1 MICRRL
7 GQILAL
13 SLALIAGPALAA
25 PLQIASFQADIT
37 PPLGSP
43 LCDGLVE
50 PAKKIVDPLT
60 ARGIVLLG
68 AGDPIVLC
76 ALDWVGVGNGG
87 YDAWREQLAR
97 AAGTSPQRVTVH
109 CLHQHDAP
117 GCDFETETL
126 LAEHGIGGA
135 MFNPVFARSAIRHTA
150 TALSEALRNPQTVTH
165 VGLGQA
171 KVEHVASNRRVMGPD
186 GKVKAVR
193 YSATANP
200 EVRAAPEGTIDPLV
214 RSVSFW
220 NGETPLVSLT
230 YYTTHPQSYYG
241 QGDVSY
247 DFVGM
252 ARAMRA
258 SELPRV
264 AHVHFNGASGNVTAG
279 KYNDGQK
286 QNRPALAG
294 RLADGMQRAWQAA
307 RKVPIQAEQIE
318 WRSHNVRLPLSPRLK
333 DEAAL
338 LKNLDDMHQR
348 LPLRIRAARDLA
360 WTHRSQAGHEIQLTC
375 LKLGDAYL
383 LHMPGELFVEYQLA
397 AQQMRPSDFVGMA
410 AYGDYGPGYIGT
422 KISYTQ
428 GGYETGPVS
437 RVAPEVEDVLMPA
450 MRELLR

>member
-1 MICRRL
+1 MFCRRW

-13 SLALIAGPALAA
+13 SLVLAAGPALAA
-25 PLQIASFQADIT
+25 PLKIASFQADIT

-50 PAKKIVDPLT
+50 PAKKVVDPLS

-68 AGDPIVLC
+68 AGEPIVLC
-76 ALDWVGVGNGG
+76 ALDWVGVGNAG

-97 AAGTSPQRVTVH
+97 AAGTSPQRVALH
-109 CLHQHDAP
+109 SLHQHDAP
-117 GCDFETETL
+117 GCDFDAETL
-126 LAEHGIGGA
+126 LAEHGLSGA
-135 MFNPVFARSAIRHTA
+135 MFNPVFARSAISHTA
-150 TALSEALRNPQTVTH
+150 TALAEAIRQPHAVTH
-165 VGLGQA
+165 LGLGTA

-193 YSATANP
+193 YSATKSA

-220 NGETPLVSLT
+220 DGETPLVSMT

-241 QGDVSY
+241 MGDVSY

-252 ARAMRA
+252 ARTMRA
-258 SELPRV
+258 RELPQV

-286 QNRPALAG
+286 PNRPALAG
-294 RLADGMQRAWQAA
+294 RLADGMRRAWQAMH
-307 RKVPIQAEQIE
+307 KVPIQAEQIE
-318 WRSHNVRLPLSPRLK
+318 WRSRYVLLPMSPRLN
-333 DEAAL
+333 DQPAL
-338 LKNLDDMHQR
+338 LKDLGNAKLR
-348 LPLRIRAARDLA
+348 LGLRIRSARDLA
-360 WTHRSQAGHEIQLTC
+360 WAHRTQAGHEIELTC

-397 AQQMRPSDFVGMA
+397 AQQMRPSSFVGMA

-422 KISYTQ
+422 KISYSQ